1 MGTPSSQHFCLW
13 PAGGN
18 SHPSLPQVQERHQWL
33 EDSTARAT
41 KMLSE
46 LEHLSSEQRLREF
59 SRRRGSF
66 GETEQQPIIS
76 FWWSL
81 RKWSWPSQLVN
92 KGGARDSWHSLVQ
105 EMFRRDVNRN
115 SGTGC
120 VERLFCFH
128 PWRFPESSWVP
139 EKQWVGLEMFWRLF
153 CPWSYHSNS
162 S

>member
-1 MGTPSSQHFCLW
+1 MGTPFLSILLSVTCRRQFSSLTPTSPGKASMTWRQHSKGNQDAQWAGALVLW
-13 PAGGN
+13 AE
-18 SHPSLPQVQERHQWL
+18 V
-33 EDSTARAT
+33 
-41 KMLSE
+41 
-46 LEHLSSEQRLREF
+46 EF

-92 KGGARDSWHSLVQ
+92 KGGARESGHGLVQ
-105 EMFRRDVNRN
+105 EMFRQDINRN
-115 SGTGC
+115 SGIGC

-139 EKQWVGLEMFWRLF
+139 EKQWVGLEMFWRPF
-153 CPWSYHSNS
+153 CPWSYHFNS